1 MATTINE
8 IIRDALEQIK
18 AEHLNL
24 TPDNYAK
31 VFCKVAKQ
39 KGVIVEDCQ
48 KVDKYIKKLDP
59 KIVADLKRFN
69 VSSVDELLSFCVA
82 KLNRA
87 NEGDA
92 KAAEV
97 KQAFLLQK
105 SSSLVRRLAPVLR
118 NCRRHIPMHR
128 GSSALSI

>member
-1 MATTINE
+1 MCSTGKNVLLRKYTEKE
-8 IIRDALEQIK
+8 I
-18 AEHLNL
+18 
-24 TPDNYAK
+24 
-31 VFCKVAKQ
+31 
-39 KGVIVEDCQ
+39 
-48 KVDKYIKKLDP
+48 
-59 KIVADLKRFN
+59 
-69 VSSVDELLSFCVA
+69 SA
-82 KLNRA
+82 KLIGKGGLNSYLGTNDMREVTKRA

>member
-48 KVDKYIKKLDP
+48 KVDKYIKKLDIGGIIINP
-59 KIVADLKRFN
+59 DQVKIKKV
-69 VSSVDELLSFCVA
+69 
-82 KLNRA
+82 
-87 NEGDA
+87 G
-92 KAAEV
+92 
-97 KQAFLLQK
+97 
-105 SSSLVRRLAPVLR
+105 
-118 NCRRHIPMHR
+118 
-128 GSSALSI
+128 GS

>member
-48 KVDKYIKKLDP
+48 
-59 KIVADLKRFN
+59 
-69 VSSVDELLSFCVA
+69 
-82 KLNRA
+82 
-87 NEGDA
+87 
-92 KAAEV
+92 
-97 KQAFLLQK
+97 
-105 SSSLVRRLAPVLR
+105 
-118 NCRRHIPMHR
+118 
-128 GSSALSI
+128 